1 MILII
6 AIVFWVLLCGTLYLT
21 RYNSKFEDVFKIAF
35 CSWLVF
41 SMSVSFDSII
51 ESATDSIPPKIF
63 GLIISIISI
72 IANIVLFF
80 CAEEILLLNKEI
92 REIENKIE
100 SLKEEITKENQ

>member
-6 AIVFWVLLCGTLYLT
+6 TIVFWVLLCGTLYLT

-51 ESATDSIPPKIF
+51 ESTADSVPTKIF
-63 GLIISIISI
+63 GLIISII
-72 IANIVLFF
+72 ANIALFF

-92 REIENKIE
+92 KEIENKIE

>member
-6 AIVFWVLLCGTLYLT
+6 TIVFWVLLCGTLYLT

-51 ESATDSIPPKIF
+51 ESTADSVPHKIF
-63 GLIISIISI
+63 GLIISII
-72 IANIVLFF
+72 ANIALFF

-92 REIENKIE
+92 KEIENKIE

>member
-63 GLIISIISI
+63 GFIISI
-72 IANIVLFF
+72 IANIAFFF

-92 REIENKIE
+92 KEIENKIE

>member
-6 AIVFWVLLCGTLYLT
+6 TIVFWVLLCGTLYLT

-51 ESATDSIPPKIF
+51 ESTADSVPPKIF
-63 GLIISIISI
+63 GLIISII
-72 IANIVLFF
+72 ANIALFF
-80 CAEEILLLNKEI
+80 CAEEILLLNKKI
-92 REIENKIE
+92 KEIENKIE